1 MMPRG
6 LSWPNLTEGQ
16 TFQSPARTITES
28 DVVSFAG
35 MTGDYNPMHVNREF
49 AENSAFGERIAH
61 GLLGLSIAHGL
72 MLGSGLLGDN
82 AIAFLGL
89 SEWNFRAP
97 IRLGDTIHADF
108 EIVELRQR
116 TSHPDQGIVTFSVRV
131 LNQHGELTQSG
142 RKAILMRTANTD
154 PSRAMPKPNA
164 IE

>member
-6 LSWPNLTEGQ
+6 LSWSDLTVGQ
-16 TFQSPARTITES
+16 KFQSPARTITES

-49 AENSAFGERIAH
+49 AENSQFGERIAH

-72 MLGSGLLGDN
+72 MLGSALLGDN

-89 SEWNFRAP
+89 SDWNFRAP
-97 IRLGDTIHADF
+97 IRLGDTIHAEF

-116 TSHPDQGIVTFSVRV
+116 SSRPEQGIVTFAVQL
-131 LNQHGELTQSG
+131 LNQHGEITQAG
-142 RKAILMRTANTD
+142 RKAILMRTA
-154 PSRAMPKPNA
+154 
-164 IE
+164 